1 MTRLSRLNLKQ
12 QLVGIVLMLV
22 ITAGATIALILSSE
36 RQLTGQM
43 STLLDH
49 DVVVMD
55 KAHQL
60 KLAVVQVQQWL
71 TDISATRGRDGLND
85 GFDEAEAQARRFRE
99 LLGELQNIDPAGH
112 DEYARMLPAFEA
124 YYATGKR
131 MATAYVEGGPDAGNA
146 LMGEFDAAAARL
158 SGEIQPFLQ
167 KARERVSTQA
177 LLNKSLSDQLQRYTA
192 IGSIAFVLVV
202 ALMAWLFR
210 SIFRTVGHDPRELGQ
225 IAASIAAGDLDSRYA
240 GEEQAG
246 GLYRALLEMRDALR
260 EQMVRMKQQLTENGR
275 MRSALDNAD
284 VAITVSDEEN
294 VLIYMNNAARRL
306 FEALTPTIAR
316 NHPGFHADKLI
327 GGRLRDYFDDENAIA
342 AFSRPLQETIRIDT
356 RLGDRHLRF
365 VASPV
370 YDEQQ
375 AYLGRVTQWTD
386 RTEEVEQARID
397 AERLEQERREA
408 EENARIRAALDKVGS
423 AVMVADAD
431 YNIIYLNEALE
442 RLFKDAE
449 PALREVLPNFDAT
462 ALRGANMDIFHKDRR
477 HQRALLDNARDT
489 VAREVEVAGLTLRI
503 VANPV
508 FDEDGNR
515 LGTAVE
521 WTNRTEEVA
530 VEREID
536 DIVAAARSGQLDRRI
551 SLDGKDGFFR
561 QLAIGMNELL
571 EEIETGFSDIAR
583 VMRRMAEGDLTE
595 TITRDYAGT
604 FGQVKE
610 DVNKTIANIEGI
622 VRQLRESADSI
633 STASAEI
640 TSGNTNLSARTEQQ
654 ASALEETASS
664 MEELTST
671 VRNNADNARQADQ
684 VASNASQLA
693 TQGGEVVSRAVNA
706 MREIN
711 DSSAKIAEIIGVID
725 EIAFQTNLLALN
737 ASVEAARAGEQ
748 GRGFAVVAT
757 EVRNLASR
765 SAEAAKEIKELIQD
779 SVSKVQAGSE
789 LVDESGTTL
798 EEIVVAVKKVGD
810 IIAEIAA
817 ASEEQSAGIEQV
829 NRAVTSMDEV
839 TQQNAALAE
848 QTSAAS
854 AQLNDKARELERLVG
869 FFSLNGMEASAP
881 KPTMAPAPQ
890 ASVPTPAPAAPRIET
905 PPPAA
910 SVAAATGGKTD
921 DDEWEEF

>member
-12 QLVGIVLMLV
+12 QLVAVVLMLV
-22 ITAGATIALILSSE
+22 ITAGITIVLILSSE
-36 RQLTGQM
+36 HRLSSQM
-43 STLLDH
+43 DTLLDH

-60 KLAVVQVQQWL
+60 NLAVVQVQQWL
-71 TDISATRGRDGLND
+71 TDISATRGKDGLND

-99 LLGELQNIDPAGH
+99 LLTELQQIDPAGH
-112 DEYARMLPAFEA
+112 EEYGRMLPAFES
-124 YYATGKR
+124 YYAAGKR

-146 LMGEFDAAAARL
+146 LMSEFDAAAEKL
-158 SGEIQPFLQ
+158 SDEIQPFLQ
-167 KARERVSTQA
+167 KARERVATQSQ
-177 LLNKSLSDQLQRYTA
+177 LNKSLSGNLLLYTS
-192 IGSIAFVLVV
+192 IGSISFALVV

-210 SIFRTVGHDPRELGQ
+210 NIFHTIGHDPGELER
-225 IAASIAAGDLDSRYA
+225 IAASIAAGDLDTRYT

-246 GLYRALLEMRDALR
+246 GVYRALLEMRNALR
-260 EQMVRMKQQLTENGR
+260 EQMVRMQQQLTENGR

-284 VAITVSDEEN
+284 VAITVSDEDN
-294 VLIYMNNAARRL
+294 ILIYMNNAARRL
-306 FEALTPTIAR
+306 FEALAPTISRA
-316 NHPGFHADKLI
+316 HPGFRVDKLI
-327 GGRLRDYFDDENAIA
+327 GGRLRDYFDDEKAIA

-356 RLGDRHLRF
+356 RLGDRHIRF

-375 AYLGRVTQWTD
+375 TYLGRVTQWTD
-386 RTEEVEQARID
+386 RTEEVEQARIE
-397 AERLEQERREA
+397 AERLEKERREA

-442 RLFKDAE
+442 QLFREAE
-449 PALREVLPNFDAT
+449 PTLREVLPNFDASS
-462 ALRGANMDIFHKDRR
+462 LRGANMDLFHKDRR
-477 HQRALLDNARDT
+477 HQRALLDNAKGT
-489 VAREVEVAGLTLRI
+489 VSREIEVAGLTLKI

-508 FDEDGNR
+508 FDENGQR

-536 DIVAAARSGQLDRRI
+536 GIVAAARRGELDRRI
-551 SLDGKDGFFR
+551 SLDDKEGFFR
-561 QLAIGMNELL
+561 QLAVGMNELL

-583 VMRRMAEGDLTE
+583 VMRRMAEGDLTK

-633 STASAEI
+633 STAAAEI
-640 TSGNTNLSARTEQQ
+640 TAGNTNLSARTEQQ

-671 VRNNADNARQADQ
+671 VRNNADNAHQADQ
-684 VASNASQLA
+684 VAGNASQLA
-693 TQGGEVVSRAVNA
+693 TRGGEVVSRAVGA

-711 DSSAKIAEIIGVID
+711 DSSAKIAEIISVID

-779 SVSKVQAGSE
+779 SVSKVKVGSE
-789 LVDESGTTL
+789 LVDESGNTL

-817 ASEEQSAGIEQV
+817 ASAEQSAGIEQV

-854 AQLNDKARELERLVG
+854 AQLNEKARELERLVG
-869 FFSLNGMEASAP
+869 FFNVNGMEAP
-881 KPTMAPAPQ
+881 KQEQPTAPAPV
-890 ASVPTPAPAAPRIET
+890 AAPTPPAKPAPAPR
-905 PPPAA
+905 PAA
-910 SVAAATGGKTD
+910 RPVVATAED
-921 DDEWEEF
+921 NDDEWEEF